1 MSIPSTEK
9 YNELQKYSEL
19 TKNIQN
25 TIKSN
30 DELYKSIATGEYQD
44 TDQFQT
50 TLSEFKIDAPT
61 STTLEKTRDELW
73 DYMTKQYN
81 EHTKMRKFYFD
92 EIKKE
97 ASYLEELKK
106 EESEIEGSL
115 TDANVEDNTMITK
128 IKQEKYK
135 IASMS
140 YYFDM
145 YKYLIILELL
155 IILVLAGG
163 TIGLMPKLTVIVLC
177 ILLCIIGAGLV
188 YYYVYYNNM
197 GRDKF
202 VWEKREF
209 PDTGENGSVQCISN
223 YKTKEQNKKDKIDND
238 IQKFVKA

>member
-1 MSIPSTEK
+1 MSSVSEK
-9 YNELQKYSEL
+9 SAELQKYSEL
-19 TKNIQN
+19 TKNIKN
-25 TIKSN
+25 TINSN
-30 DELYKSIATGEYQD
+30 EELYKSIATGEYQD
-44 TDQFQT
+44 TNQFQS
-50 TLSEFKIDAPT
+50 TLGEIEIIAPT
-61 STTLEKTRDELW
+61 STTLDKTRTSLW
-73 DYMTKQYN
+73 DYMTKQYD
-81 EHTKMRKFYFD
+81 EHTKMRKFYFE

-97 ASYLEELKK
+97 ATYLEELKK
-106 EESEIEGSL
+106 EEAEIEGSL
-115 TDANVEDNTMITK
+115 TDATTEDNVMINK

-135 IASMS
+135 VASMS

-155 IILVLAGG
+155 VILVLAGG

-177 ILLCIIGAGLV
+177 ILLCIISAGLV

-209 PDTGENGSVQCISN
+209 PDMSENGAVQCVSK
-223 YKTKEQNKKDKIDND
+223 YKTKEQNKKEKIDND